1 MANYL
6 EFSTLADLGLVFV
19 GMGTTL
25 AIVGAYVLAGELAKG
40 LASTNATDKVVSN
53 ALTKYEEVFK
63 SYVES
68 AQKLPPGVPK
78 IANPETEWG
87 VWVLRSI
94 VSFVSK
100 TGLASLLGMLASSM
114 GGETEKFPE
123 YKELGLMS

>member
-1 MANYL
+1 MTNCL
-6 EFSTLADLGLVFV
+6 ECSTCADLGLVFV

-40 LASTNATDKVVSN
+40 LASTNATDKVVSA
-53 ALTKYEEVFK
+53 ALKNYEEVFK

-68 AQKLPPGVPK
+68 GQKLPPGVPK

-87 VWVLRSI
+87 IWVLRSV

-100 TGLASLLGMLASSM
+100 TGLASVFGMLAASM
-114 GGETEKFPE
+114 GQEKEKFPDYE
-123 YKELGLMS
+123 ELGLMS

>member
-1 MANYL
+1 MTNCL
-6 EFSTLADLGLVFV
+6 VSLTFADLSLVFL

-25 AIVGAYVLAGELAKG
+25 AIVGAYLLAGELAKG
-40 LASTNATDKVVSN
+40 LASTNSTDKVVST
-53 ALTKYEEVFK
+53 ALKKYEEGFK

-87 VWVLRSI
+87 IWVLRSI

-100 TGLASLLGMLASSM
+100 TGLASIFGMLAASLGS
-114 GGETEKFPE
+114 EKEKFPDYE
-123 YKELGLMS
+123 ELGLMS